1 MIGHRRVFLA
11 GMLGMTV
18 LGGCSSELETGYKP
32 RLLSAS
38 STDRRAY
45 YAPPFTAEATPSSSD
60 KSAGE
65 GVHKPGEY

>member
-1 MIGHRRVFLA
+1 MISHRRLLLA
-11 GMLGMTV
+11 GVLGTTI

-32 RLLSAS
+32 RLLNAS

-45 YAPPFTAEATPSSSD
+45 YAAPFTAEATPSSAD

-65 GVHKPGEY
+65 GVHKPGQY